1 MRVPS
6 LMSVTAV
13 VLAVLGL
20 VLVVRTGDA
29 LGALGH
35 PGGPGAG
42 AADAAA
48 LGYWHSA
55 ALARLFGITLV
66 AFGMLLWQVKPLV
79 VASAERRIGFT
90 LAAGLALVGLLALVQ
105 QLAIFGTPA
114 GWVVVLLLLALALAA
129 WIAGVRAA
137 RLTV

>member
-13 VLAVLGL
+13 VLAMLGL
-20 VLVVRTGDA
+20 ALVVRTGDA
-29 LGALGH
+29 LAALGH

-42 AADAAA
+42 PADAVA

-66 AFGMLLWQVKPLV
+66 AFGMLLWHVKPLV
-79 VASAERRIGFT
+79 GEAAERRIGFT
-90 LAAGLALVGLLALVQ
+90 LAAGLALVGLLGLAQ
-105 QLAIFGTPA
+105 QIAIFGTTA

-129 WIAGVRAA
+129 GVAGVRATRA
-137 RLTV
+137 SV

>member
-20 VLVVRTGDA
+20 LLVLRTGDA

-35 PGGPGAG
+35 PGAPGAG
-42 AADAAA
+42 PADAAA

-66 AFGMLLWQVKPLV
+66 AFGMLLWHVKPLV
-79 VASAERRIGFT
+79 GVAAERRIGFT
-90 LAAGLALVGLLALVQ
+90 LAAGLALVGLLGLAQ
-105 QLAIFGTPA
+105 QIAICGTTG
-114 GWVVVLLLLALALAA
+114 GWVMVLLLLALALAA
-129 WIAGVRAA
+129 GVAGVRATRA
-137 RLTV
+137 A

>member
-13 VLAVLGL
+13 VLAVLGV

-35 PGGPGAG
+35 PGAPGAG
-42 AADAAA
+42 AGDAAA

-66 AFGMLLWQVKPLV
+66 AFAMLLWHVKPLV
-79 VASAERRIGFT
+79 GAAAERRIGFT
-90 LAAGLALVGLLALVQ
+90 LAAGLALVGLLALAQ
-105 QLAIFGTPA
+105 QIAIFGTPA
-114 GWVVVLLLLALALAA
+114 GWVVVLLLLTLALATG
-129 WIAGVRAA
+129 IAGIRAA
-137 RLTV
+137 RVTV

>member
-6 LMSVTAV
+6 LMSITAV
-13 VLAVLGL
+13 ILSLLGL
-20 VLVVRTGDA
+20 VLVIRTGDA

-42 AADAAA
+42 AADPAA

-66 AFGMLLWQVKPLV
+66 AFGMLLWHVQPLV
-79 VASAERRIGFT
+79 GEAAERRIGFT
-90 LAAGLALVGLLALVQ
+90 LAAGLALVGLLGLAQ
-105 QLAIFGTPA
+105 QIAIFGTAA
-114 GWVVVLLLLALALAA
+114 GWALAVLLLVLAGAAGLAGL
-129 WIAGVRAA
+129 RASRA
-137 RLTV
+137 VA

>member
-6 LMSVTAV
+6 LISMTAV

-20 VLVVRTGDA
+20 VLVFRTGDA

-35 PGGPGAG
+35 PAGPGAEVAV
-42 AADAAA
+42 AAE

-105 QLAIFGTPA
+105 QIAIFGTPA
-114 GWVVVLLLLALALAA
+114 GWVVALLLLALALAA
-129 WIAGVRAA
+129 WIAGVTAA
-137 RLTV
+137 RATV

>member
-35 PGGPGAG
+35 PGAPGAG
-42 AADAAA
+42 AGDAAA

-66 AFGMLLWQVKPLV
+66 AFAMLLWHVKPLV
-79 VASAERRIGFT
+79 GAAAERRIGFT
-90 LAAGLALVGLLALVQ
+90 LAAGLALVGLVALGQ
-105 QLAIFGTPA
+105 QIAIFGTPA
-114 GWVVVLLLLALALAA
+114 GWVVVLLLLALALATG
-129 WIAGVRAA
+129 IAGIRAA
-137 RLTV
+137 RVTV